1 MSNRV
6 KGITVE
12 IGGDV
17 TGLNKALSGV
27 NQKIRN
33 TQSNLKDVERLLKLD
48 PTNTELLRQKQQ
60 LLAQATE
67 QTKNKLKGL
76 KEISA
81 SVTADN
87 AKYEQW
93 KEAFTPIQ
101 GQITKTEN
109 ELVRLQKK
117 QKELEQ
123 GGEIDTSQYQKVQ
136 AEAEKLKDKL
146 EKLRK
151 KKVQTFEEFGNPV
164 STEQYDKVQREI
176 AETTLELKNAEKQA
190 KETNSALSKIS
201 TAAGKVSEKT
211 GKIASAM
218 TPATVA
224 ITGLGAAAV
233 KAASDQEESLNK
245 VEVAF
250 GFSADKVKEF
260 SETTLESY
268 GISKGTALDM
278 ASLFGDMATS
288 MGLPKNEAA
297 DLSMSLVGLAGDL
310 ASFKNVSLETAET
323 ALKGIFTGETES
335 LKNLGIVMTQT
346 NLDAYALANGF
357 GKTTKEMTESEKVML
372 RYAYVMDSSKNAQGD
387 YARTSDGTA
396 NSLRGLQESVKEL
409 AAEFGE
415 VLLPVITPII
425 QKITEAVKWFGN
437 LDEGQ
442 QKLIITIAALVAA
455 IGPVSGIISGVSKAV
470 SGLSS
475 VMSLLGVSTGPI
487 GAVITIVGALVS
499 AFLYLW
505 NTSDEF
511 RQFFIDMG
519 DSIASAFEAVG
530 DFFVSLFTE
539 KIPDALQKMKD
550 FFKKIW
556 DALVDIVKAPIN
568 AIIEFINM
576 FIGGINSIIEGINS
590 IKIDIPDWIPDWLG
604 GGQTIGFNIPTIP
617 EIPLLAKGGIITQG
631 SAIVGEEGPEF
642 LTVTSGRAIVQPLNN
657 GNTQNIANNTS
668 SAQNIYI
675 NVNGIEQLDE
685 IVNWY
690 TNRQQMARA
699 R

>member
-1 MSNRV
+1 MANRV
-6 KGITVE
+6 KGITVK

-17 TGLNKALSGV
+17 TGLDKALSGV

-76 KEISA
+76 KEANA
-81 SVTADN
+81 SLTADN

-109 ELVRLQKK
+109 ELDRLQKK

-123 GGEIDTSQYQKVQ
+123 AGEIDTSQYQKVQ
-136 AEAEKLKDKL
+136 DETEKLKDKL
-146 EKLRK
+146 ERLRE
-151 KKVQTFEEFGNPV
+151 KKVQTFEEFGKPV
-164 STEQYDKVQREI
+164 SAEQYDKIQREI

-190 KETNSALSKIS
+190 KETNSTLSKIS
-201 TAAGKVSEKT
+201 TAAGKASEKT

-233 KAASDQEESLNK
+233 KAASDYEESLNK

-250 GFSADKVKEF
+250 GFAADKVKEF

-268 GISKGTALDM
+268 GIGKGAALDM

-288 MGLPKNEAA
+288 MGLPKSEAA
-297 DLSMSLVGLAGDL
+297 DLSMSLVGLAGDM

-357 GKTTKEMTESEKVML
+357 GQTTKEMTESEKIML
-372 RYAYVMDSSKNAQGD
+372 RYAYIMDSSKNAQGD
-387 YARTSDGTA
+387 YARTLDGTA
-396 NSLRGLQESVKEL
+396 NSLRGMQESVGEL
-409 AAEFGE
+409 AIEFGE

-425 QKITEAVKWFGN
+425 QKITEAVQWFGN
-437 LDEGQ
+437 LDENQ
-442 QKLIITIAALVAA
+442 QQLIVTIAALVAA

-505 NTSDEF
+505 DTSDEF